1 MIKEKIDLN
10 KLKGLQLLAIEH
22 IDCLFIGEQIN
33 HLEFR
38 YEHFI
43 GLRGDYADKINSC
56 ISIIFIYFDV
66 EFQIYL
72 NYDQIQTD
80 LYKNKKLI
88 ESYIREDF
96 WTPENH
102 SKVFAKDLY
111 LIMNKYN
118 IPLQVPKKV
127 SYFKFKRSTN
137 NIFEILWTKLKYF
150 FTLNSIEDDLNI
162 YNKYF
167 NLESWCI
174 EFNHDL
180 KIPCREIGLDKFNKP
195 ILLLPKH
202 NEKLSNYNIY
212 SLDFYKK
219 TFIVLDIDEEEFE
232 SLWNTN

>member
-1 MIKEKIDLN
+1 MFSENLLN
-10 KLKGLQLLAIEH
+10 CYNSLMVSILKYC
-22 IDCLFIGEQIN
+22 D
-33 HLEFR
+33 R
-38 YEHFI
+38 
-43 GLRGDYADKINSC
+43 
-56 ISIIFIYFDV
+56 IFIVDSVINLNIENHEIIESLIPFEENEVMIYLSFNYFDYYFDLTLMYKQ
-66 EFQIYL
+66 FQI
-72 NYDQIQTD
+72 D

-102 SKVFAKDLY
+102 AKVFAKDLY

-127 SYFKFKRSTN
+127 SYFKFKRTTN

-150 FTLNSIEDDLNI
+150 FSLNSIEDELNI

-212 SLDFYKK
+212 SYEIFKQKFD
-219 TFIVLDIDEEEFE
+219 VLDLTKEEFE
-232 SLWNTN
+232 KYWNIN

>member
-1 MIKEKIDLN
+1 MVSI
-10 KLKGLQLLAIEH
+10 LKYC
-22 IDCLFIGEQIN
+22 D
-33 HLEFR
+33 R
-38 YEHFI
+38 
-43 GLRGDYADKINSC
+43 
-56 ISIIFIYFDV
+56 IFIVDSVINLNIENHEIIESLIPFEENEVMIYLSFNYFDYYFDLTIMYKQ
-66 EFQIYL
+66 FQI
-72 NYDQIQTD
+72 D
-80 LYKNKKLI
+80 LYKNQKLI

-127 SYFKFKRSTN
+127 SYFKFKRTTN
-137 NIFEILWTKLKYF
+137 NIFEILWIKVKYF
-150 FTLNSIEDDLNI
+150 FSLNSIEDDLNI

-212 SLDFYKK
+212 SYEIFKQKFD
-219 TFIVLDIDEEEFE
+219 VLDLTKEEFE
-232 SLWNTN
+232 KYWNIN

>member
-1 MIKEKIDLN
+1 MVSI
-10 KLKGLQLLAIEH
+10 LKYC
-22 IDCLFIGEQIN
+22 D
-33 HLEFR
+33 R
-38 YEHFI
+38 
-43 GLRGDYADKINSC
+43 
-56 ISIIFIYFDV
+56 IFIVDSVINLNIENHEIIESLIPFEENEVMIYLSFNYFDYYFDLTIMYKQ
-66 EFQIYL
+66 FQI
-72 NYDQIQTD
+72 D
-80 LYKNKKLI
+80 LYKNQKLI

-96 WTPENH
+96 WTVENH
-102 SKVFAKDLY
+102 TKVFAKDLY

-127 SYFKFKRSTN
+127 SYFKFKRTTN

-150 FTLNSIEDDLNI
+150 FSLNSIEDELNI

-212 SLDFYKK
+212 SYEIFKQKFD
-219 TFIVLDIDEEEFE
+219 VLDLTKEEFE
-232 SLWNTN
+232 KYWNIN

>member
-1 MIKEKIDLN
+1 MVSI
-10 KLKGLQLLAIEH
+10 LKYC
-22 IDCLFIGEQIN
+22 D
-33 HLEFR
+33 R
-38 YEHFI
+38 
-43 GLRGDYADKINSC
+43 
-56 ISIIFIYFDV
+56 IFIVDSVINLNIENHEIIESLIPFEENEVMIYLSFNYFDYYFDLTIMYKQ
-66 EFQIYL
+66 FQI
-72 NYDQIQTD
+72 D
-80 LYKNKKLI
+80 LYKNQKLI

-96 WTPENH
+96 WTVENH

-127 SYFKFKRSTN
+127 SYFKFKRTTN
-137 NIFEILWTKLKYF
+137 NIFEILWIKVKYF
-150 FTLNSIEDDLNI
+150 FSLNSIEDELNI

-212 SLDFYKK
+212 SYEIFKQKFD
-219 TFIVLDIDEEEFE
+219 VLDLTKEEFE
-232 SLWNTN
+232 KYWNIN

>member
-1 MIKEKIDLN
+1 MVSI
-10 KLKGLQLLAIEH
+10 LKYC
-22 IDCLFIGEQIN
+22 D
-33 HLEFR
+33 R
-38 YEHFI
+38 
-43 GLRGDYADKINSC
+43 
-56 ISIIFIYFDV
+56 IFIVDSVINLNIENHEIIESLIPFEENEVMIYLSFNYFDYYFDLTIMYKQ
-66 EFQIYL
+66 FQI
-72 NYDQIQTD
+72 D
-80 LYKNKKLI
+80 LYKNQKLI

-96 WTPENH
+96 WTVENH

-127 SYFKFKRSTN
+127 SYFKFKRTTN
-137 NIFEILWTKLKYF
+137 NIFEILWIKVKYF
-150 FTLNSIEDDLNI
+150 FSLNSIEDELNI

-167 NLESWCI
+167 NVESWCI

-212 SLDFYKK
+212 SYEIFKQKFD
-219 TFIVLDIDEEEFE
+219 VLDLTKEEFE
-232 SLWNTN
+232 KYWNIN

>member
-1 MIKEKIDLN
+1 MVSI
-10 KLKGLQLLAIEH
+10 LKYC
-22 IDCLFIGEQIN
+22 D
-33 HLEFR
+33 R
-38 YEHFI
+38 
-43 GLRGDYADKINSC
+43 
-56 ISIIFIYFDV
+56 IFIVDSVINLNIENHEIIESLIPFEENEVMIYLSFNYFDYYFDLTLMYKQ
-66 EFQIYL
+66 FQI
-72 NYDQIQTD
+72 D

-102 SKVFAKDLY
+102 AKVFAKDLY

-127 SYFKFKRSTN
+127 SYFKFKRTTN

-150 FTLNSIEDDLNI
+150 FSLNSIEDELNI

-212 SLDFYKK
+212 SYEIFKQKFD
-219 TFIVLDIDEEEFE
+219 VLDLTKEEFE
-232 SLWNTN
+232 KYWNIN